1 MKVLLIIVGVL
12 LAIVALAYYGY
23 LVPLACGMNSAAGC
37 SEDFG
42 FFTQNALVMFWPVFL
57 LGVALTSY
65 GIIRK

>member
-12 LAIVALAYYGY
+12 LAIAALTFYGY
-23 LVPLACGMNSAAGC
+23 IVPLACGMNTTGC
-37 SEDFG
+37 SEDLG
-42 FFTQNALVMFWPVFL
+42 FFTQKALVLFWPAFL